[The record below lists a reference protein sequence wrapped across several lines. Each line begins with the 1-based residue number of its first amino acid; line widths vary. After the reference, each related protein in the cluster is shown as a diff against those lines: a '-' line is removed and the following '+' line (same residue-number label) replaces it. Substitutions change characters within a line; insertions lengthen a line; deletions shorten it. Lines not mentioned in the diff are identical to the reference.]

1 MKIKRTTLTVALA
14 VLCFFAEA
22 KVKPVVHYNF
32 GKSGNVTYVVAPDKL
47 KPVTGTG
54 ELTAL
59 GRPVF
64 YADAP
69 GNKKMKGEGGLLFN
83 GDGDGYRLA
92 NPFGTPAE
100 NQMLEVWV
108 KPRHN
113 RQREQKM
120 HSSQVVVANGNGKE
134 GYVIVRKGDKWQLI
148 SGGSGVVTIGEV
160 AEDVWTHLAMVVD
173 GEKGSV

>member
-32 GKSGNVTYVVAPDKL
+32 GKSGNVTYAVAPDKL

-92 NPFGTPAE
+92 NPFGASAE
-100 NQMLEVWV
+100 NQVLEVWV
-108 KPRHN
+108 KPRHEGVRGKDN
-113 RQREQKM
+113 R
-120 HSSQVVVANGNGKE
+120 STQVVVANGNGK
-134 GYVIVRKGDKWQLI
+134 KG
-148 SGGSGVVTIGEV
+148 
-160 AEDVWTHLAMVVD
+160 
-173 GEKGSV
+173 

>member
-1 MKIKRTTLTVALA
+1 MKIKRTTLIVALA
-14 VLCFFAEA
+14 VLCFFADA

-32 GKSGNVTYVVAPDKL
+32 GKSGNVTYAVVPDKL

-69 GNKKMKGEGGLLFN
+69 GNKKMKGEGGILFN

-92 NPFGTPAE
+92 NLFGTPAE
-100 NQMLEVWV
+100 NQMLEV
-108 KPRHN
+108 
-113 RQREQKM
+113 
-120 HSSQVVVANGNGKE
+120 
-134 GYVIVRKGDKWQLI
+134 
-148 SGGSGVVTIGEV
+148 
-160 AEDVWTHLAMVVD
+160 
-173 GEKGSV
+173 